1 MKLLLH
7 WCQNGVKNI
16 YNLFFKKFSK
26 MGIKTYSIFFS
37 EDPSPGSFWTSV
49 LGGLVVAL
57 RFLEILLEY
66 LSLV

>member
-1 MKLLLH
+1 
-7 WCQNGVKNI
+7 
-16 YNLFFKKFSK
+16 